1 MPNAYD
7 RQRLTITHSP
17 VEKVDTAFGK
27 LPDLFS
33 PEQILEQVKEF
44 IEQLLFPAIEELT
57 GIDLSAFLPTIEA
70 VFDALTTLFG
80 DLNPLSGTFNPL
92 DAITTFIELMVE
104 VGANLPMALIQE
116 LTGFTGGVPILNQ
129 LIGLFTGTTGGLTGL
144 GGLGAIFGDL
154 TGLLGNPTAL
164 GSGTPVL
171 GSLSSIPILGP
182 LFGLFGGAS
191 NATQA
196 NNFFTSITSL
206 FGNPAGLL
214 TGSPTVPALGSI
226 PILGP
231 LITGLL
237 SGGQGVNGINIFGS
251 LFPGVVPLLGAGHVG
266 NTQPE
271 LLANPGFD
279 TAVSLTGSGVWT
291 HDAAT
296 GHTANGS
303 AKTIADGVGSKDL
316 LSNTIPVAPN
326 QKFNLGCWV
335 KWSSSAG
342 LGTPIR
348 LGVTTYLNNTVVSAP
363 DVANLAAAGTQATW
377 QHLTG
382 TYTVPAGVD
391 AIRVRLTVLPSATA
405 GSFWFDDIS
414 AKNAANTLS
423 TSLIADA
430 NGNGLPDILD
440 GLDTQLGGVL
450 SSLANTVNL
459 TQWTSLLTGLSGG
472 SGSLTDIINRL
483 EGFLT
488 GASTLNASNIGTGA
502 VGDTFVPGLI
512 SAFDSIVNNFLGIT
526 GTGWGRTDA
535 DHAIAANSATLLGL
549 SKQVSQLQTVFTSGV
564 TGGDEFERTA
574 ADLGA
579 DWDMGYGS
587 GNGTW
592 KTDGHNA
599 YWSKSG
605 TGSRKSTGRFI
616 PVTAQTDYM
625 FTTATLASAP
635 EAPILP
641 PGTAA
646 TNRVMTRMSADKQNF
661 IYADFGG
668 GQVKIGRCVA
678 GVETQLAS
686 GSLPSNLGSGSQI
699 GIFAGKPGTA
709 RYFQA
714 KLNGGFAL
722 DVTEAGATS
731 MVGSSYRQGGG
742 GGTAGAWLL
751 ALSQTAPGKMNAIV
765 VGDQ

>member
-1 MPNAYD
+1 
-7 RQRLTITHSP
+7 
-17 VEKVDTAFGK
+17 
-27 LPDLFS
+27 
-33 PEQILEQVKEF
+33 
-44 IEQLLFPAIEELT
+44 
-57 GIDLSAFLPTIEA
+57 
-70 VFDALTTLFG
+70 LFG
-80 DLNPLSGTFNPL
+80 DLNPTSGTFNPL
-92 DAITTFIELMVE
+92 DAVTTFIELMME

-116 LTGFTGGVPILNQ
+116 LTGFTGGVPILSQ

-154 TGLLGNPTAL
+154 THLLGNPTAL

-182 LFGLFGGAS
+182 IFGLFGGAS

-196 NNFFTSITSL
+196 TNFFTSITSL

-316 LSNTIPVAPN
+316 LSNTIPVAQN

-335 KWSSSAG
+335 KWSSAAG

-363 DVANLAAAGTQATW
+363 DVANLAASGTQATW

-440 GLDTQLGGVL
+440 GLDSQLGGVL
-450 SSLANTVNL
+450 SGLANTVNL

-472 SGSLTDIINRL
+472 SGSLTDIITRL

-512 SAFDSIVNNFLGIT
+512 SAFDSLVNNFLGIT
-526 GTGWGRTDA
+526 GTGWGRNDA

-549 SKQVSQLQTVFTSGV
+549 SKQV
-564 TGGDEFERTA
+564 
-574 ADLGA
+574 
-579 DWDMGYGS
+579 
-587 GNGTW
+587 
-592 KTDGHNA
+592 
-599 YWSKSG
+599 
-605 TGSRKSTGRFI
+605 
-616 PVTAQTDYM
+616 AQP
-625 FTTATLASAP
+625 A
-635 EAPILP
+635 
-641 PGTAA
+641 
-646 TNRVMTRMSADKQNF
+646 NRVHL
-661 IYADFGG
+661 
-668 GQVKIGRCVA
+668 RCDWR
-678 GVETQLAS
+678 G
-686 GSLPSNLGSGSQI
+686 
-699 GIFAGKPGTA
+699 
-709 RYFQA
+709 
-714 KLNGGFAL
+714 
-722 DVTEAGATS
+722 
-731 MVGSSYRQGGG
+731 
-742 GGTAGAWLL
+742 
-751 ALSQTAPGKMNAIV
+751 
-765 VGDQ
+765 